1 MKTSADSRRLAGLP
15 VHEAVEARTLDASDR
30 SVPGAATAPDHPVVL
45 IVEPDFTGHRWRYA
59 QWAAQA
65 FAEAGQR
72 CVIATVAAN
81 ARHPLALTI
90 VSERLP
96 RIELALIDE
105 RMPPSARAANV
116 DRIPYVGRHRYF
128 AHAYATV
135 SARMSISLVLVPYID
150 YFLYAL
156 PFLGSPFRDTAWIG
170 ITMRTTFHHRH
181 VGVNTPDRP
190 LVNTIKAALFQRAL
204 RTRGLRT
211 LLSIDPTLTQWSE
224 QASAPVQ
231 RGARIAYLADP
242 FPDSQAGDAAQAR
255 ARLRLGP
262 GPHLLVYG
270 SITERK
276 GIRELIAALEAMAS
290 APTLVVAGQQDEA
303 TRAFLRT
310 HGPRLTPA
318 PVVMDRFIDSQTER
332 DLFSA
337 CAVLWLGYK
346 GHYGMSGVLV
356 QAYRFDKRVIA
367 TSEGLI
373 GWFCGEE
380 AFGPVLEDLSP
391 PSIAAAIRRA
401 FAPLTRF
408 GAPTAGTRGSLLE
421 HHTLDAFK
429 RTLRDAAEPRA
440 EQGRVD
446 RAIG

>member
-1 MKTSADSRRLAGLP
+1 MKTSADSQRLAGLP
-15 VHEAVEARTLDASDR
+15 LHEGIELGTLDAPGR
-30 SVPGAATAPDHPVVL
+30 SAPAIETASASPVVL

-72 CVIATVAAN
+72 CVIATVSAN
-81 ARHPLALTI
+81 ARHPLAHT
-90 VSERLP
+90 VASEHLP
-96 RIELALIDE
+96 GIELALIDE
-105 RMPPSARAANV
+105 RLPPNAHVANTG
-116 DRIPYVGRHRYF
+116 RIPYVGRHRYF

-135 SARMSISLVLVPYID
+135 SARTSISFVLVPYID

-156 PFLGSPFRDTAWIG
+156 PFLGSPFHDAAWIG

-181 VGVNTPDRP
+181 VGVTTPDRP
-190 LVNTIKAALFQRAL
+190 LVNTIKTALFRRAL

-211 LLSIDPTLTQWSE
+211 LLSIDPTLMQWSE
-224 QASAPVQ
+224 QTSARV
-231 RGARIAYLADP
+231 RKGARIAYIADP
-242 FPDSQAGDAAQAR
+242 FPDSQAADAVQAR
-255 ARLRLGP
+255 ARLRLGL

-276 GIRELIAALEAMAS
+276 GIRELIVALEAMPS

-303 TRAFLRT
+303 TRAFVRA

-318 PVVMDRFIDSQTER
+318 PIVMDHFIDSETER

-337 CAVLWLGYK
+337 CELLWLGYK

-367 TSEGLI
+367 TREGLI
-373 GWFCGEE
+373 GWFCGDE
-380 AFGPVLEDLSP
+380 AFGPVLDDLSP
-391 PSIAAAIRRA
+391 SSIAAAIDRA
-401 FAPLTRF
+401 LVPVTPLAAPK
-408 GAPTAGTRGSLLE
+408 ASPRGSLLE

-429 RTLRDAAEPRA
+429 RTLRDAATPPV
-440 EQGRVD
+440 G
-446 RAIG
+446 

>member
-1 MKTSADSRRLAGLP
+1 MRQAILLSMKTSADSQRLAGLP
-15 VHEAVEARTLDASDR
+15 LHEGIEVRTRD
-30 SVPGAATAPDHPVVL
+30 VPGRSAPAAAIDPAQSVVL

-72 CVIATVAAN
+72 CVIATTSAN
-81 ARHPLALTI
+81 AHHPLAQSI
-90 VSERLP
+90 ASERLP
-96 RIELALIDE
+96 GIALALIDE
-105 RMPPSARAANV
+105 RPPSSLRTAYV
-116 DRIPYVGRHRYF
+116 ERIPYVRSHRYF
-128 AHAYATV
+128 AQAYQSV
-135 SARMSISLVLVPYID
+135 SARTSISFVLVPYID

-156 PFLGSPFRDTAWIG
+156 PFLGSPFNDTPWIG

-190 LVNTIKAALFQRAL
+190 LINTIKATLFQRTL
-204 RTRGLRT
+204 RTPGLRT
-211 LLSIDPTLTQWSE
+211 LLSIDPTLTQWSG
-224 QASAPVQ
+224 QASARAQ
-231 RGARIAYLADP
+231 SGASIAYLADP
-242 FPDSQAGDAAQAR
+242 FPTSRAADPAQAR
-255 ARLRLGP
+255 SRLKLRP

-276 GIRELIAALEAMAS
+276 GIRELVLALEAMAS

-310 HGPRLTPA
+310 HAPRLTPA
-318 PVVMDRFIDSQTER
+318 PVLIDRFIDSETEL

-337 CAVLWLGYK
+337 CEVLWLGYK

-356 QAYRFDKRVIA
+356 QAYRFGKRVIA

-373 GWFCGEE
+373 GWFCAED
-380 AFGPVLEDLSP
+380 AFGPVLDDLSP
-391 PSIAAAIRRA
+391 PSIAAAVDRA
-401 FAPLTRF
+401 FAPQRSVDT
-408 GAPTAGTRGSLLE
+408 PKAGPRGSLLE

-429 RTLRDAAEPRA
+429 RTLRDAATARA
-440 EQGRVD
+440 G
-446 RAIG
+446 